1 MLNEKDIRGL
11 LTYTSGEPVLSL
23 YLNTEPSGGNADAY
37 RLNMRSM
44 LKGVDA
50 IADVQRIEQYFNQ
63 EYDWSGRS
71 VAVFSCAAEDY
82 FRAFPLAV
90 PVRSL
95 VRLSKQ
101 LHIKPLADL
110 WDAYGGYGVALVD
123 KQGARVF
130 YFNMGSLEEQE
141 GFLGEAVK
149 HVKKGGASSFP
160 GRRGGTAG
168 RTGYEDELE
177 SRNMKEAAAFAGR
190 FFESNHVRRVL
201 IGGTE
206 ENIASFKNHLPKIWQ
221 SLVVGTFHSPITAS
235 HTEVQAKAYQIGEEA
250 ERVRE
255 AGLVEAAITAAAKG
269 GAGAS
274 GMEETLQA
282 VSAHRV
288 QTLLVKEGYYA
299 SGAKCPRCGLLTAVT
314 QEACPVCGSAM
325 GRVLDVVDSAVIAVL
340 QTGGDVEIVH
350 ENQALEAAGKIA
362 ALLRF

>member
-11 LTYTSGEPVLSL
+11 LAHTSRKPVLSL

-50 IADVQRIEQYFNQ
+50 PADTQRIEQYFSQ

-82 FRAFPLAV
+82 FQAFPLAV
-90 PVRSL
+90 PVPSR
-95 VRLSKQ
+95 VRLSEHP
-101 LHIKPLADL
+101 HIKPLADL

-123 KQGARVF
+123 KQGARLF

-149 HVKKGGASSFP
+149 HVKKGGASAFP

-168 RTGYEDELE
+168 RTGFEDELE

-206 ENIASFKNHLPKIWQ
+206 ENIASFKNHLQKTWQ
-221 SLVVGTFHSPITAS
+221 SLVVGTFQSPITAS
-235 HTEVQAKAYQIGEEA
+235 HTEVQAKAYQIGVGAERAQEA
-250 ERVRE
+250 E
-255 AGLVEAAITAAAKG
+255 LVEAAITAAAKG
-269 GAGAS
+269 GAGAA
-274 GMEETLQA
+274 GMESTLKA

-288 QTLLVKEGYYA
+288 QTLLVKEGHYA
-299 SGAKCPRCGLLTAVT
+299 GGAKCPSCGLLTAAA

-325 GRVLDVVDSAVIAVL
+325 GRVLDVVDSAVVAVL
-340 QTGGDVEIVH
+340 QAGGDVEIVH
-350 ENQALEAAGKIA
+350 DSAALEAAGKIA